1 MAPMSLTSHLAD
13 PRDPIRAWI
22 DTRLP
27 NIGALVADSRRSLRD
42 ASTVCAV
49 EGRPPTTSG
58 IAIDYRIR
66 YAFAETPPVELV
78 AYAGAA
84 DVLSNLLM
92 EIDPA
97 HEALWRTVDGTGL
110 RVQQAV
116 DPATPGL
123 PPNAVSGFFAQLVDR
138 ILAIAPAQ
146 GPPDAAAERELAR
159 HCFGLGLFEEVW
171 RTGNVA
177 PGSLLHT
184 IGPAT
189 STAQILARIPDD
201 WVEDLA
207 QLAKLFLTVFG
218 DRLGRPAVLNPVFAQ
233 STSVGGA
240 DADLISDGTLLE
252 IKTTINPRIDG
263 AWIRQLLGYLLLDT
277 HGEFAISSI
286 GLYLARQGRLL
297 TWPLPEALEILTG
310 RPDVDLVATRTEFA
324 DFLESSLSL
333 DKIISLAP

>member
-1 MAPMSLTSHLAD
+1 MSLTSHLAD
-13 PRDPIRAWI
+13 PRDPVREWI
-22 DTRLP
+22 DARFP

-42 ASTVCAV
+42 ATTVCAV
-49 EGRPPTTSG
+49 EGRPPTTIG

-66 YAFAETPPVELV
+66 YAFAETPPAELI

-97 HEALWRTVDGTGL
+97 HEALWRRVDGTGL
-110 RVQQAV
+110 SIQQAV

-123 PPNAVSGFFAQLVDR
+123 PPNAVSGFMDQLVDR
-138 ILAIAPAQ
+138 IPAIAPARRAL
-146 GPPDAAAERELAR
+146 DAEAERELAR
-159 HCFGLGLFEEVW
+159 YCLGLGLFEEVW

-177 PGSLLHT
+177 PGSLLNA
-184 IGPAT
+184 IGPET
-189 STAQILARIPDD
+189 STAEFLALMPDD

-207 QLAKLFLTVFG
+207 QLAMLFVSAFG
-218 DRLGRPAVLNPVFAQ
+218 DRLGRSAVLNPVFAQ

-263 AWIRQLLGYLLLDT
+263 GWIRQLLGYLLLDT

-286 GLYLARQGRLL
+286 GLYLARQGRLMA
-297 TWPLPEALEILTG
+297 WPLPEALEILTG
-310 RPDVDLVATRTEFA
+310 RPDVDLVAARAEFA
-324 DFLESSLSL
+324 DFLGT
-333 DKIISLAP
+333 SLARP